1 MKNGMSLQLKQ
12 KQDLSMTAEL
22 RQAIEMLQLSGPEV
36 MDMVS
41 REVAENPCLEY
52 EAADEHGERQGV
64 KTNEYSGAESAATEA
79 SGKEGGQLVEWDM
92 AWDQWAIRDEGAG
105 GPAGEIYGGLGGV
118 GGAGED
124 EDGFSWESRASSEQ
138 SLQDYLL
145 KQYEEVVDEPKLRFV
160 GRFLIDAIDDAGYLR
175 ADMAEVA
182 AKLKVHEDVVDDA
195 RAIIQTLEPLGVG
208 ARDLQECLRLQLH
221 AMGLLDDVMDVCL
234 NHLDWVGAKQWNKI
248 AAEVNKLRDKIQE
261 TRDKR
266 EAGPALLADCDEE
279 EVRLAVADMQ
289 KCNPKPAAGFGTAR
303 IDSVVPDVVVV
314 NVDGVW
320 TVELNGAAFPKL
332 LAYPPASMNAATARG
347 PMARGAAAQGQD
359 EAKKFMTERYSR
371 AKWLMMA
378 LEQRARTT
386 IAVARAVVAA
396 QGQFFDAGVEFLVPL
411 TLRTV
416 AEQIGVHES
425 TVSRVVNGKFMQTPW
440 GVLGFKYFFASG
452 VGSTGGN
459 VSVAATSVQALIG
472 RLVKAENPQ
481 KPLSDEQIVGLL
493 KGEGVEVARR
503 TVAKYRGILG
513 IPGTSERRVRG

>member
-1 MKNGMSLQLKQ
+1 MKTGMSLNLKQ

-36 MDMVS
+36 VDMVA

-52 EAADEHGERQGV
+52 EAAEDGERQGGGV
-64 KTNEYSGAESAATEA
+64 EGSFDGGEGAAEA
-79 SGKEGGQLVEWDM
+79 VSGKDGGALVEWDM

-105 GPAGEIYGGLGGV
+105 GPAGEIYGGLGGM
-118 GGAGED
+118 GGGDD
-124 EDGFSWESRASSEQ
+124 EEGFGWEARASKEE

-145 KQYEEVVDEPKLRFV
+145 KQYEEVVEDARLRFV

-182 AKLKVHEDVVDDA
+182 ARLKVSEDMVDDA

-221 AMGLLDDVMDVCL
+221 SMGLLDDVMDVCL
-234 NHLDWVGAKQWNKI
+234 SHLDWVGARQWDKI
-248 AAEVNKLRDKIQE
+248 AAEVNKIDPKNECDAEEIQ
-261 TRDKR
+261 
-266 EAGPALLADCDEE
+266 LAI
-279 EVRLAVADMQ
+279 LDMQ
-289 KCNPKPAAGFGTAR
+289 KCNPKPAAGFGTVR

-314 NVDGVW
+314 KTEDGW

-332 LAYPPASMNAATARG
+332 LAYPPAKDLTGA
-347 PMARGAAAQGQD
+347 ARGAGGASKGQE
-359 EAKKFMTERYSR
+359 EAKKYLGERYGR

-386 IAVARAVVAA
+386 LAVSRAVVKA

-416 AEQIGVHES
+416 AEGIGVHES

-440 GVLGFKYFFASG
+440 GVLGLKYFFASG
-452 VGSTGGN
+452 VGSTGGQ

-481 KPLSDEQIVGLL
+481 KPLSDEQIVKLL
-493 KGEGVEVARR
+493 QGEGVEVARR

-513 IPGTSERRVRG
+513 IPGTSERRVRL

>member
-36 MDMVS
+36 MDMVA

-52 EAADEHGERQGV
+52 EAADEDVARSASKLSEFSGESSV
-64 KTNEYSGAESAATEA
+64 ASEA
-79 SGKEGGQLVEWDM
+79 SGKDGGQLVEWDM

-105 GPAGEIYGGLGGV
+105 GPAGEIYGGLGGM
-118 GGAGED
+118 GGGDD
-124 EDGFSWESRASSEQ
+124 EEGFSWENRAHADE

-182 AKLKVHEDVVDDA
+182 VRLKVHEDVVDDA

-234 NHLDWVGAKQWNKI
+234 THLDWVGAKAWDKI
-248 AAEVNKLRDKIQE
+248 AAEVNKIDPKNECDAEEIQ
-261 TRDKR
+261 
-266 EAGPALLADCDEE
+266 LAI
-279 EVRLAVADMQ
+279 LDMQ

-332 LAYPPASMNAATARG
+332 LAYPPAG
-347 PMARGAAAQGQD
+347 LMAPVAGRAAAAAKGTD
-359 EAKKFMTERYSR
+359 EAKKFMTERYGR

-386 IAVARAVVAA
+386 LAVARAVVAA

-416 AEQIGVHES
+416 AEGIGVHES

-481 KPLSDEQIVGLL
+481 KPLSDEQIVVLL

-513 IPGTSERRVRG
+513 IPGTSERRVRV